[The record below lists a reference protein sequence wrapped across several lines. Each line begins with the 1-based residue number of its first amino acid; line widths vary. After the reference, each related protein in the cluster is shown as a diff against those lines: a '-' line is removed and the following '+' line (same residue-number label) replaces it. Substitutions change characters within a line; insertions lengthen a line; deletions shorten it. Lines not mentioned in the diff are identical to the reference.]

1 MVEMV
6 VVGGEG
12 MPVVVSRDMW
22 VQLMAVASAM
32 WVEVVW

>member
-12 MPVVVSRDMW
+12 MPVVVSRDKW

>member
-12 MPVVVSRDMW
+12 MPVVVSRDRW

-32 WVEVVW
+32 WVEVVR

>member
-12 MPVVVSRDMW
+12 MPVVVSRDRW
-22 VQLMAVASAM
+22 VQLMAAASAM

>member
-12 MPVVVSRDMW
+12 MPVVVSRDRW
-22 VQLMAVASAM
+22 VQLMAVTSAM

>member
-12 MPVVVSRDMW
+12 MRVVVSREKW